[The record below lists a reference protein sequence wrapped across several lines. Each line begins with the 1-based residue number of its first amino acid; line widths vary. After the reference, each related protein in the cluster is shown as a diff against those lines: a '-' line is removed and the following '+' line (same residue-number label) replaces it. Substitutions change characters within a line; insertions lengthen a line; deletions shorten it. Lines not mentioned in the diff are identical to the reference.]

1 MGCSVIIWY
10 MYPTSNDKIQ
20 VANISISLNALKFL
34 QLMYQNYLWRD
45 SVIFTRLDKTIPLEE
60 I

>member
-1 MGCSVIIWY
+1 